1 MNKYQLI
8 VMAGDRLDYYT
19 VFAEKF
25 STSTNSSTSSGF
37 YAFYADNKLV
47 CCYPI
52 ERTIISLIED
62 ADGN

>member
-1 MNKYQLI
+1 MKKFQLN
-8 VMAGDRLDYYT
+8 VMTGDRVDRYT
-19 VFAEKF
+19 VFAEDF
-25 STSTNSSTSSGF
+25 SGTSSGY

-52 ERTIISLIED
+52 ERTIIISIED